1 MCNLVPGVISYPQL
15 QDYGE
20 ERKSY
25 LQEVFQVLKNVDSG
39 KIFKKIIFS
48 RGPRITY
55 CTETSLKT

>member
-15 QDYGE
+15 HDYGE

-39 KIFKKIIFS
+39 KIFKKIIS
-48 RGPRITY
+48 VADQGSHTVQK
-55 CTETSLKT
+55 LH